1 MDIEKMQNT
10 LEKIDMYRREEDI
23 LFDSIKRDMSIINY
37 EYISKNQDNLEY
49 IIDILEEKMGV
60 FSVEHANN
68 IKIIRDNIDRYIAT
82 DKKIV
87 NMFDDIG
94 GA

>member
-1 MDIEKMQNT
+1 MKDELRNK
-10 LEKIDMYRREEDI
+10 Y
-23 LFDSIKRDMSIINY
+23 
-37 EYISKNQDNLEY
+37 
-49 IIDILEEKMGV
+49 
-60 FSVEHANN
+60 
-68 IKIIRDNIDRYIAT
+68 KIIRDNIDRYIAT